1 MHHVQL
7 KLLPLN
13 EYSGV
18 DENDPIKFYNIPII
32 GKMYRRRI
40 ELCLE
45 ELIGG
50 EKILEIGFGSGVSF
64 LNLNDTYKE
73 IYGLDLTADVN
84 LVQKKFTEKNIRL
97 NLENGNILSLPYP
110 DNYFDSVL
118 LISILEHLKTSDQDQ
133 AFKEIKRVLKPGG
146 QVVYGVPIERPFM
159 VMMFHM
165 LGTDIRS
172 YHFSTENDVCAAA
185 SRHLIP
191 INIKKMTGPMG
202 LFGDVYEI
210 GHFEKKRES
219 NSKQK
224 L

>member
-1 MHHVQL
+1 
-7 KLLPLN
+7 
-13 EYSGV
+13 
-18 DENDPIKFYNIPII
+18 
-32 GKMYRRRI
+32 MYRRRI

-146 QVVYGVPIERPFM
+146 QVVYG
-159 VMMFHM
+159 
-165 LGTDIRS
+165 
-172 YHFSTENDVCAAA
+172 
-185 SRHLIP
+185 
-191 INIKKMTGPMG
+191 
-202 LFGDVYEI
+202 DVYEI

>member
-1 MHHVQL
+1 MTNVQL
-7 KLLPLN
+7 KLLPIS
-13 EYSGV
+13 EYIGV
-18 DENDPIKFYNIPII
+18 DKKDPIKFYDLPVI

-73 IYGLDLTADVN
+73 IFGLDLTADVD
-84 LVQKKFTEKNIRL
+84 LIQKKFAEKKVNL
-97 NLENGNILSLPYP
+97 NLKNGNILSLPYP
-110 DNYFDSVL
+110 DNFFDSVL
-118 LISILEHLKTSDQDQ
+118 LISILEHLKTSDQDK
-133 AFKEIKRVLKPGG
+133 AFKEIKRVLKQGG

-159 VMMFHM
+159 VMMFHL

-172 YHFSTENDVCAAA
+172 HHFSTEKDVYIA
-185 SRHLIP
+185 SSQHLIP
-191 INIKKMTGPMG
+191 INIKRMTGPLG

-210 GHFEKKRES
+210 GHFKKM
-219 NSKQK
+219 
-224 L
+224 

>member
-146 QVVYGVPIERPFM
+146 QVVYGVPIERLFM
-159 VMMFHM
+159 VMMFHI

-172 YHFSTENDVCAAA
+172 HHFSTEKDVYAAA
-185 SRHLIP
+185 YRNLIP
-191 INIKKMTGPMG
+191 VNIKKMAGPMG

-210 GHFEKKRES
+210 GHFKKNRKS
-219 NSKQK
+219 ND
-224 L
+224 